1 MKDMTSMATTMMTEE
16 EKAEI
21 EKEMNIGNPKA
32 GVTSIT
38 AEANKP
44 APTATTSAEP
54 LSNGETK
61 TSKTAEPSDSP
72 TSPTNGPSGVKDN
85 ATVPPSSTAPTPIKT
100 AAEKE
105 REKQE
110 QARRRAEQREKLREH
125 EIVRRK
131 ALQERVKT
139 LTEKMIERL
148 RPFVEAKNPGAE
160 GDTETTAFTEKMKR
174 EVEDLKLESFGIEV
188 CIDHFLFSFWF
199 FDQAMLVVIAHD
211 WEHLHYESHIVYE
224 VPQVLGH
231 VSIRFLIQ
239 RSVTEKMYS
248 PGFFSRLKEKGTFA
262 KDVWG
267 VIGTAL
273 SVRDLMMVRTRFLV

>member
-21 EKEMNIGNPKA
+21 EKEMNLGNPNA
-32 GVTSIT
+32 GVTSIA
-38 AEANKP
+38 AEASKP
-44 APTATTSAEP
+44 APTATTSTEP

-61 TSKTAEPSDSP
+61 ASTEPSAASP
-72 TSPTNGPSGVKDN
+72 TSPTNEPSGVKDN
-85 ATVPPSSTAPTPIKT
+85 ATPPPTSPASPVSIKT
-100 AAEKE
+100 AAERE

-125 EIVRRK
+125 EIARRK

-188 CIDHFLFSFWF
+188 CTNS
-199 FDQAMLVVIAHD
+199 
-211 WEHLHYESHIVYE
+211 
-224 VPQVLGH
+224 
-231 VSIRFLIQ
+231 
-239 RSVTEKMYS
+239 
-248 PGFFSRLKEKGTFA
+248 FFSSLDF
-262 KDVWG
+262 
-267 VIGTAL
+267 
-273 SVRDLMMVRTRFLV
+273 